1 MKTKIAI
8 FLFLVT
14 LVSVNAQEKASKFSV
29 GLHANF
35 FSVPL
40 SPSNMVSSVSGV
52 YGVYTLNNNFNLKLG
67 FEDKMLQ
74 QTDLKQYEKTTG
86 GMLGIGY
93 FVYQNPTK
101 NSAVELTLSAT
112 NSFLNFSSFNEY
124 HTDLGA
130 RFYMF
135 NVAYIGTG
143 IRYSQDK
150 TARFRTS
157 QTDNLSWYWQ
167 IGLQF
172 RIKK

>member
-14 LVSVNAQEKASKFSV
+14 LASVNAQEKTSKFAV
-29 GLHANF
+29 GLHNNF

-40 SPSNMVSSVSGV
+40 SPSNIVSSTRGV

-74 QTDLKQYEKTTG
+74 QTDLKQYEKTNG
-86 GMLGIGY
+86 GMLGVGY

-101 NSAVELTLSAT
+101 NSAVELNLSAT
-112 NSFLNFSSFNEY
+112 NSFLKFSSFSEY
-124 HTDLGA
+124 HTDLVA

-135 NVAYIGTG
+135 NLFYIGTG

-150 TARFRTS
+150 TARFVTK
-157 QTDNLSWYWQ
+157 QTDSFNWYWQ
-167 IGLQF
+167 MGLQF
-172 RIKK
+172 RIGK